1 MELVKYALKFRLTF
15 YVLAILVMFL
25 GGSAI
30 VSTPKDVFPNVDI
43 PVVTVIWTYTGLS
56 TSEMEKRITTYAELT
71 TSNNVNG
78 IKNMESQTLQGVTVQ
93 KIYFQPDV
101 NIDLAIAQVVASS
114 NSIRAVMPP
123 GINPP
128 IVIRYSA
135 SQVPVIQLALSSK
148 SQDEQQLYDMG
159 LYRVRQALTTTPGA
173 TLPTPWGGKQRQ
185 IMVDLDT
192 DALQARGLTALDVV
206 SAISA
211 QNVTAPSGRVKFGSL
226 QYVIR
231 MNSSP
236 DAIETL
242 NDIPVRLNGTAPV
255 LLRDVAHVRDGSP
268 PQQNIVR
275 VDGSRSVLLTVLKNG
290 NASTLDVVQNVKS
303 AIAQFRAALPSDTR
317 IDELFDQSVFVSNAI
332 SDVLHEGVI
341 AAALTGLMILLF
353 LGSWRSTLIV
363 IVSIPLSILSS
374 LAILAALG
382 QTINIMTL
390 GGLALAVGILVDD
403 ATVAIEN
410 TYRLFEEG
418 KEFRHAVAE
427 GAAGIAKPALIST
440 LAICAAFISV
450 IFLTDVARYLFTPQ
464 ALAVV
469 FAMLASYLLSRT
481 LVPILMDE
489 LLAGERH
496 GPHHESA
503 AQSTGAFAAFGRIRQ
518 GFERGFERMKE
529 QYRLLLTAVL
539 HHKRRTGAF
548 VAALFGV
555 SAILFVSVGQDY
567 YPQIDSGQ
575 MTLHVRARPGLRIED
590 TERFFQEVEDVIRE
604 IIPERDRALLI
615 DNIGLPQV
623 TYNLAFSDGSTVTY
637 YDGQIMISL
646 AEGHA
651 PTESYMKRL
660 RQVLAQRFPE
670 AVFYFQPADIVTQI
684 LNFGL
689 PAPIAVRVLGSN
701 AKQNQVIAG
710 KLLERM
716 KSVKGVVDA
725 HIHQILDGPE
735 FFLEVDR
742 WRAQQLGVS
751 EQQVANNINIA
762 LSSSFQVT
770 PNFWMDPKSGIPYQV
785 AVQTPEYRIASL
797 NSFNNTPVSA
807 AAGGVNGVDLLTN
820 VATLKRGVEQSV
832 VNHLNTQQAY
842 DIYANLQDRDLGGVE
857 ADIRKIIA
865 ELEPELAPG
874 NRIVIRGQIE
884 SKNQA
889 FGRIGVGLLASMIFV
904 YLLMVVNFQDWGDPF
919 VVILALPIAFCGIVF
934 GLFVTGT
941 TFSIPSLMGAIM
953 SVGVASANSILLVTF
968 AREHREETGCSS
980 EEAAMMAGMTRIRPV
995 LMTAAAMFVGLFPM
1009 SLGLGDGSEQN
1020 AALARAVMG
1029 GISFGTCSTLLFVPF
1044 LYAVMRRGEVKPL
1057 RDYL

>member
-15 YVLAILVMFL
+15 YVLAILVTFL
-25 GGSAI
+25 GGAAI

-56 TSEMEKRITTYAELT
+56 TYEMEKRVATYAEIT

-101 NIDLAIAQVVASS
+101 NIDLAIAQMVAAS

-128 IVIRYSA
+128 IIIRYSA

-148 SQDEQQLYDMG
+148 SQNEQQLFDMG
-159 LYRVRQALTTTPGA
+159 MYKVRQALTTTPGA
-173 TLPTPWGGKQRQ
+173 TLPTPWGGRQRQ
-185 IMVDLDT
+185 IMVDLDM
-192 DALQARGLTALDVV
+192 DALQARGLTALDIVNAV
-206 SAISA
+206 SA
-211 QNVTAPSGRVKFGSL
+211 QNVTVPSGRVKVGSL

-231 MNSSP
+231 LNSSP
-236 DAIETL
+236 DAIATL
-242 NDIPVRLNGTAPV
+242 NDIPVHSNGVAPV
-255 LLRDVAHVRDGSP
+255 LLRDVAQVRDGSP

-275 VDGSRSVLLTVLKNG
+275 VDGARAVLLTVLKNG
-290 NASTLDVVQNVKS
+290 NASTLNVVENVKK
-303 AIAQFRAALPSDTR
+303 AMKQFRGVIPSDTKVN
-317 IDELFDQSVFVSNAI
+317 ELFDQSVFVSNAI
-332 SDVLHEGVI
+332 SSVLHEGMI

-410 TYRLFEEG
+410 AYRLFEEG
-418 KEFRHAVAE
+418 KDFRHAVAE

-464 ALAVV
+464 AFAVV
-469 FAMLASYLLSRT
+469 FAMLASYLISRT

-489 LLAGERH
+489 LLRNEKHGAEREKA
-496 GPHHESA
+496 PA
-503 AQSTGAFAAFGRIRQ
+503 TGALALFDRIQ
-518 GFERGFERMKE
+518 RGFERRFEAMKA
-529 QYRLLLTAVL
+529 QYHLLLAATL
-539 HHKRRTGAF
+539 RHKKRVGVF
-548 VAALFGV
+548 VAALFSV
-555 SAILFVSVGQDY
+555 TALLFVFVGEDY

-590 TERFFQEVEDVIRE
+590 TERLFQRVEDVIRE
-604 IIPERDRALLI
+604 VIPERDRELI
-615 DNIGLPQV
+615 LDNIGLPQIN
-623 TYNLAFSDGSTVTY
+623 YNLAFSDGSTVAY
-637 YDGQIMISL
+637 YDGQIMVSL
-646 AEGHA
+646 TEGHA
-651 PTESYMKRL
+651 PTDTYMKRL

-670 AVFYFQPADIVTQI
+670 SVFYFQPSDIVTQI

-701 AKQNQVIAG
+701 VKQNQIVAG

-735 FFLEVDR
+735 FFMEVDR
-742 WRAQQLGVS
+742 WRAQLLGVS
-751 EQQVANNINIA
+751 EQQIASNVNVA

-785 AVQTPEYRIASL
+785 SVQTPEYRLASL
-797 NSFNNTPVSA
+797 NAFNNTPVSPA
-807 AAGGVNGVDLLTN
+807 SGVASSVDLLTN
-820 VATLKRGVEQSV
+820 VASMRRDVEQSV
-832 VNHLNTQQAY
+832 VNHLNTQMAY
-842 DIYANLQDRDLGGVE
+842 DIYANLQDRDLAGVE
-857 ADIRKIIA
+857 ADIKKIIA
-865 ELEPELAPG
+865 EIEPQLAPG

-884 SKNQA
+884 SKNEA
-889 FGRIGVGLLASMIFV
+889 FGRIGLGLLAAIIFV

-968 AREHREETGCSS
+968 AREHREATGCSS
-980 EEAAMMAGMTRIRPV
+980 EEAAILAGLTRIRPV
-995 LMTAAAMFVGLFPM
+995 LMTAAAMFVGLLPM
-1009 SLGLGDGSEQN
+1009 SLGLGDGAEQN

-1044 LYAVMRRGEVKPL
+1044 LYAILRRGDVKPL
-1057 RDYL
+1057 KDYL